1 MSATTIAAGHG
12 ARGPFS
18 LRDFLRRNT
27 YAIAALLTIVL
38 LIANLI
44 VQPNFGWVQQLA
56 TFAPLAIAAMAST
69 PSIISGRGGFDLT
82 ISPLMTFCSAVFII
96 VLVPNGMGG
105 IEAVPIVLA
114 VGGAVGA
121 INGLLIVLLRVPA
134 MVVTLAM
141 YFVLIG
147 VNLKFIPNPV
157 SMTGSWVSSL
167 AGMVGPIP
175 GGLITIAVPL
185 IVWGAIGLIPY
196 KRLLYAVGSDDTAA
210 FSSGVN
216 VALVRIVAYVLGGVF
231 AGVGSFALVGLV
243 SSADAGQSSS
253 YTLVAVAALALGG
266 TALFG
271 GRGGLLGSMLG
282 AAVIY
287 LLQSLLRGL
296 DVNPTWLQ
304 LIYGVIL
311 VLAVV
316 VGAQLTRKKKE
327 SA

>member
-1 MSATTIAAGHG
+1 MTETILAG
-12 ARGPFS
+12 RGTSRPRFT

-27 YAIAALLTIVL
+27 WTIAAILATIL

-44 VQPNFGWVQQLA
+44 AQPNFGWVQQLA

-82 ISPLMTFCSAVFII
+82 ISPLMTLCSAVFVI
-96 VLVPNGMGG
+96 VLVPSGLGG
-105 IEAVPIVLA
+105 IEAVPIVLL
-114 VGGAVGA
+114 VGAAVGA
-121 INGLLIVLLRVPA
+121 VNGLLIVVLRVPA

-175 GGLITIAVPL
+175 GGLLTIAVPL
-185 IVWGAIGLIPY
+185 LIWGGLALIPY
-196 KRLLYAVGSDDTAA
+196 RRQLYAVGSDDAAA
-210 FSSGVN
+210 FSAGVN
-216 VALVRIVAYVLGGVF
+216 VTFVRTMAYVLGGLF
-231 AGVGSFALVGLV
+231 AAVGSFALVGLT
-243 SSADAGQSSS
+243 SSADAGQSTS
-253 YTLVAVAALALGG
+253 YTLVAVTALALGG
-266 TALFG
+266 TSLFG
-271 GRGGLLGSMLG
+271 GRGGLVGSLLG

-296 DVNPTWLQ
+296 DVHPTWLQ
-304 LIYGVIL
+304 LIYGVVL

-316 VGAQLTRKKKE
+316 LGAQLTRKKKE

>member
-1 MSATTIAAGHG
+1 MTATTLVGQTT
-12 ARGPFS
+12 RRSFS

-27 YAIAALLTIVL
+27 YAIAALLAAIL
-38 LIANLI
+38 LVANLI

-96 VLVPNGMGG
+96 VLVPNGLGG
-105 IEAVPIVLA
+105 IEAVPIVLL
-114 VGGAVGA
+114 VGAAVGA
-121 INGLLIVLLRVPA
+121 INGLLIVVLRVPA

-147 VNLKFIPNPV
+147 INLKFIPNPV
-157 SMTGSWVSSL
+157 SMTGSWVSNL

-175 GGLITIAVPL
+175 GGVITIAVPL
-185 IVWGAIGLIPY
+185 LVWGAIGLIPY
-196 KRLLYAVGSDDTAA
+196 KRMLYAVGSDDAAA
-210 FSSGVN
+210 FASGVN
-216 VALVRIVAYVLGGVF
+216 VTFVRTMAYVLGGTF

>member
-1 MSATTIAAGHG
+1 MTDVILATPTTK
-12 ARGPFS
+12 RRRFS

-27 YAIAALLTIVL
+27 YAIAGLLTAIL
-38 LIANLI
+38 LTANLI

-82 ISPLMTFCSAVFII
+82 ISPLMTLCSAVFVI
-96 VLVPNGMGG
+96 VLVPNGLGG
-105 IEAVPIVLA
+105 IEAVPIVLL

-121 INGLLIVLLRVPA
+121 INGLLIVVLRVPA

-185 IVWGAIGLIPY
+185 LIWGALALIPY
-196 KRLLYAVGSDDTAA
+196 KRLLYAVGSDDAAA
-210 FSSGVN
+210 FSAGVN
-216 VALVRIVAYVLGGVF
+216 VTFVRTMAYVLGGIF
-231 AGVGSFALVGLV
+231 AAVGSFALVGLT
-243 SSADAGQSSS
+243 SSADAGQSAS
-253 YTLVAVAALALGG
+253 YTLVAVTALALGG
-266 TALFG
+266 TSLFG
-271 GRGGLLGSMLG
+271 GRGGLLGSLLG

-296 DVNPTWLQ
+296 DVHPTWLQ
-304 LIYGVIL
+304 LIYGAIL